1 MQGTL
6 QKKELQ
12 LTLDH
17 FMHSRPKVVIETQTK
32 IVALALGI
40 EKRLK
45 EHLVFTQHRRDMDRA
60 M

>member
-17 FMHSRPKVVIETQTK
+17 FMHSRPKIVVETQTK

-45 EHLVFTQHRRDMDRA
+45 
-60 M
+60 